1 MPSSLLCK
9 FYLDFSPTYVGCG
22 LICTHLVNCSV
33 FLGAIISWGFL
44 WPFVCEHAGNWYPV
58 DLGSNDFKGLYGY
71 KVWLTKYTCKTLL
84 MYLHENSACDLYLKL
99 YAKNKG
105 KQCLDVFLNLKCKCK
120 FEIDVGKS

>member
-71 KVWLTKYTCKTLL
+71 KMHLISYLIGIAIRQDASQYERISFDIVGIDILTIEVRYE
-84 MYLHENSACDLYLKL
+84 H
-99 YAKNKG
+99 
-105 KQCLDVFLNLKCKCK
+105 LNV
-120 FEIDVGKS
+120 EAEA